1 MGHSQLTTAATR
13 YGLEMESSAR
23 QKFEEIT
30 GYKLKEVGL
39 VVRPGFEFF
48 GASPDG
54 LFINEDGELCT
65 FEAKCPFKC
74 KDMNIDMDYLEKVV
88 VEDDDGIRNQKTVLK
103 KKHAYYKQVQLQ
115 MFVTQSKESHFF
127 VYSSVDYKHV
137 IVKYDEKYC

>member
-30 GYKLKEVGL
+30 GYKLTEVGL

-54 LFINEDGELCT
+54 LFISEYGELCT

-88 VEDDDGIRNQKTVLK
+88 VEDDGIRSQKNILK
-103 KKHAYYKQVQLQ
+103 KSHPYYKQVQLQ
-115 MFVTQSKESHFF
+115 MFVTQSKLSHFF
-127 VYSSVDYKHV
+127 VFSSVDYKHV
-137 IVKYDEKYC
+137 IVKYEEKYC